1 LVFFVAIVRAFSH
14 ARVREE
20 NKPTEPEGAPCAAAR
35 WHTRVM
41 PEPPPD
47 TPVLVDAHNPAWLCF
62 VLGGT
67 RDDRSLERVSWQ
79 QFASQIANRLAAWT
93 ADPSAAAALAS
104 TLRDTLA
111 DNPGTPVGV
120 TWDGGLAITF
130 SDYRAA
136 ERRLAKALADGAVRP
151 PWR

>member
-1 LVFFVAIVRAFSH
+1 LVFFVAIVRAVSYDPT
-14 ARVREE
+14 REE
-20 NKPTEPEGAPCAAAR
+20 NKLAEPEAAPCACAR

-47 TPVLVDAHNPAWLCF
+47 TPVLVDARNPAWLCF
-62 VLGGT
+62 VLQDT
-67 RDDRSLERVSWQ
+67 SDDPTLERLKWQ
-79 QFASQIANRLAAWT
+79 QFISQIAGRLAAWT
-93 ADPSAAAALAS
+93 ADPRGAAALAV
-104 TLRDTLA
+104 TLRQTLA
-111 DNPGTPVGV
+111 ENPGVPVGV

-136 ERRLAKALADGAVRP
+136 ERRLAKAVAEGAVRP

>member
-1 LVFFVAIVRAFSH
+1 
-14 ARVREE
+14 
-20 NKPTEPEGAPCAAAR
+20 
-35 WHTRVM
+35 M